1 MSAQSPMNRIRR
13 ENPPSTPLLRKTRPL
28 PGPSPL
34 SLKRS
39 NSLGS
44 SSDRAKRR
52 RTRSSDLV
60 LQKRVSSLLEQAQ
73 SFVRSD
79 EIPVE
84 PKSQE
89 PPNANISSDEFP
101 CDADLEI
108 LAAKVDMDPLS
119 WGNVELMELGEPM
132 NLDAPIHLRENPAIG
147 TEERSDDLFDTTFDD
162 LNIQE
167 LESLDASSN
176 IPKPTTNPQPPAEE
190 DESFFEDGFDDLM
203 NLDLETTQPEVRN
216 FLDHAN
222 QRHPSSRRP
231 NDSK

>member
-1 MSAQSPMNRIRR
+1 MSSISLSVQSPLNRIRC
-13 ENPPSTPLLRKTRPL
+13 ENPPSTPLRRKSRPL

-39 NSLGS
+39 TSFGSHHS

-73 SFVRSD
+73 SFVRPD

-84 PKSQE
+84 PKSQNHS
-89 PPNANISSDEFP
+89 NANISSDEFP
-101 CDADLEI
+101 CDVDLEI

-119 WGNVELMELGEPM
+119 SDGVEMMGLDEPM
-132 NLDAPIHLRENPAIG
+132 NLDVPIHSHENPAVGI
-147 TEERSDDLFDTTFDD
+147 EERSDDLFDTTFDD
-162 LNIQE
+162 LNIKE

-176 IPKPTTNPQPPAEE
+176 VPMAPTPQPPTEE

-203 NLDLETTQPEVRN
+203 NMDLETAQPEVTN
-216 FLDHAN
+216 SLDYAN
-222 QRHPSSRRP
+222 QRHR
-231 NDSK
+231 